1 MLYEI
6 ETKDGMDGFGERIRL
21 IMHERRMTQK
31 ALAQKCGITEVYL
44 RRVMKGINDPTV
56 KKAVRIAQALNV
68 SLDWLCG
75 I

>member
-21 IMHERRMTQK
+21 VMHEKRKTQR
-31 ALAQKCGITEVYL
+31 ALAQESGITEAYL
-44 RRVMKGINDPTV
+44 CRVMKGMNDPTV

>member
-6 ETKDGMDGFGERIRL
+6 DTKDGMDGFGERIML
-21 IMHERRMTQK
+21 IMHQRRMTQR
-31 ALAQKCGITEVYL
+31 ALAQASGITEAYL
-44 RRVMKGINDPTV
+44 CRVMKGMNDPTV
-56 KKAVRIAQALNV
+56 KKAVRIAQTLNV

>member
-1 MLYEI
+1 MKYEI

-21 IMHERRMTQK
+21 IMREKRMTLRY
-31 ALAQKCGITEVYL
+31 LAQQCDMTEAYL
-44 RRVMKGINDPTV
+44 CRVMKGLNSPTI
-56 KKAVRIAQALNV
+56 KKAVRIAQTLNV

>member
-1 MLYEI
+1 MKYEI

-21 IMHERRMTQK
+21 IMHEKRLTQR
-31 ALAQKCGITEVYL
+31 APAQECGITEAYL
-44 RRVMKGINDPTV
+44 CRVMKGINDLTV
-56 KKAVRIAQALNV
+56 RKAVRLAQALNV

>member
-21 IMHERRMTQK
+21 VMHQRRMTQR
-31 ALAQKCGITEVYL
+31 ALAQESGITEAYL
-44 RRVMKGINDPTV
+44 CRVMKGMNDPTV
-56 KKAVRIAQALNV
+56 KKAVRIAQTLNV

-75 I
+75 V